1 MRILMLLLVLSLAV
15 AAQQPI
21 KVGILYSQTG
31 LMAPTETPLVDAAL
45 LAIKQINAKGGVLG
59 RPLEPVVRDGRS
71 DPATFAV
78 EARKLISQEK
88 VAVVFGTWT
97 SDCRRAVLPVLDQ
110 LRSVLFYGVQ
120 YEGGEEDPNVIYTG
134 QTANQQLFPAL
145 KYMVDAFGD
154 RVYFVGT
161 DSYFSHAIH
170 AEARRALMHH
180 CGRGEVA
187 EVYKPMGA
195 GEFQDVVADIERL
208 KPAFILLTLGLEG
221 TESFYQAYTGKTP
234 VLTLSI
240 AELELDRMPV
250 KPAGLYIC
258 RGYFSTLDIPLSRR
272 FVGDFRREYGKTRPV
287 DDNVQ
292 TAWFQLRAWA
302 KAAEK
307 AGSVDPAKVRQAARG
322 LIVDT
327 PSGLVRIDP
336 KTQHT
341 WRTCRI
347 GQVQPDGS
355 IGVVWSSELPV
366 KPAALSVKG
375 SL

>member
-1 MRILMLLLVLSLAV
+1 MRILLLLLVVSLAV
-15 AAQQPI
+15 GAEPPI

-31 LMAPTETPLVDAAL
+31 IMAPIESPLVDAAL
-45 LAIKQINAKGGVLG
+45 LAIKALNQKGGVLG
-59 RPLEPVVRDGRS
+59 RQLEPVVRDGRS
-71 DPATFAV
+71 DPAACA
-78 EARKLISQEK
+78 EQARKLFTEDK
-88 VAVVFGTWT
+88 VAVIFGTWT
-97 SDCRRAVLPVLDQ
+97 SDCRRAVLPVLDS
-110 LRSVLFYGVQ
+110 LKALLFYGVQ

-161 DSYFSHAIH
+161 DSYFSRAINT
-170 AEARRALMHH
+170 EARRALMHH
-180 CGRGEVA
+180 CGKDEVA
-187 EVYKPMGA
+187 EVLMPSGP
-195 GEFQDVVADIERL
+195 GDFQAVVADIDRL
-208 KPAFILLTLGLEG
+208 KPDFILVTLGLEG
-221 TESFYQAYTGKTP
+221 MESFYEAYKGKTP

-240 AELELDRMPV
+240 AELELDRMQV
-250 KPAGLYIC
+250 KPVDLYVC

-272 FVGDFRREYGKTRPV
+272 FVTAFRRAYGKNRPV

-292 TAWFQLRAWA
+292 TAWFQVKLWA
-302 KAAEK
+302 KAAET

-322 LIVDT
+322 LILDT

-366 KPAALSVKG
+366 KPLSVKG